1 MYEILLHDRVVKF
14 YNKLDNRS
22 VGRINRAIEEL
33 QKNPGSGKDIKMLK
47 GELKGKLRLRVG
59 KYRIVYRIETNKNT
73 VIIEDIGIRGRIY

>member
-33 QKNPGSGKDIKMLK
+33 QKNPVSGKDIKMLK
-47 GELKGKLRLRVG
+47 GELKEKFRLRVG
-59 KYRIVYRIETNKNT
+59 KYRIIYRIETNKNT

>member
-33 QKNPGSGKDIKMLK
+33 QKNPVSGKDIKMLK
-47 GELKGKLRLRVG
+47 GELKGKFRL
-59 KYRIVYRIETNKNT
+59 
-73 VIIEDIGIRGRIY
+73 